1 VAIARSPASRPQ
13 VAVIMTRR
21 RSSDDAN
28 PWAGICC
35 IAKTDGLPGFF
46 RCAGRPV
53 RSTSAAKRYSATLG
67 GQRSQNREAC
77 VSEGP
82 ANGRSDADVNWLA
95 AQSRPA
101 GTRRWNGA
109 VLK

>member
-1 VAIARSPASRPQ
+1 
-13 VAVIMTRR
+13 
-21 RSSDDAN
+21 
-28 PWAGICC
+28 
-35 IAKTDGLPGFF
+35 
-46 RCAGRPV
+46 V
-53 RSTSAAKRYSATLG
+53 RSTSAAKRCSATPG
-67 GQRSQNREAC
+67 RQRSENREAC

-82 ANGRSDADVNWLA
+82 ANGRSEADVNWLA